1 MPPYDTEKAKTK
13 KETVR
18 LLRESWYGTLDKFPE
33 GDLHRKAQVNCKA
46 LSEHLLNL
54 VTTKFVPI
62 CHGIKGTI
70 GSLEFDETFVHESVN
85 VPIDTLIN
93 DLSNGPNLDN
103 DNGADVEQRGI

>member
-18 LLRESWYGTLDKFPE
+18 LLREGWYGTLDKFPE

-46 LSEHLLNL
+46 LWERSLNL
-54 VTTKFVPI
+54 ATTKFVPI

-70 GSLEFDETFVHESVN
+70 GSLEIDETYVHESVN

>member
-18 LLRESWYGTLDKFPE
+18 LLREGWYGTLDKFPE

-46 LSEHLLNL
+46 LWEHSLNL

-62 CHGIKGTI
+62 CHGIEGTI
-70 GSLEFDETFVHESVN
+70 GSLEIDETFVHESVN
-85 VPIDTLIN
+85 VPIDNLIN